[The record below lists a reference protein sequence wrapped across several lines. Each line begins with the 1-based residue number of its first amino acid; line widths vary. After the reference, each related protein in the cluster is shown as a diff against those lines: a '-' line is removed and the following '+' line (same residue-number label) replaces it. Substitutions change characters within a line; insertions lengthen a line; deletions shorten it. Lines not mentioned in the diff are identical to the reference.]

1 MKHHNFILTL
11 FTAAT
16 ILLLT
21 CISVYLSETLDS
33 RTRQL
38 AWAEARIA
46 ELEAQEPLAPTQQID
61 DEFNAADPSVFRVDR
76 LHQFLT
82 ATYSE
87 ELADMVIQS
96 IRLRNGDLDGFT
108 ALWDE
113 DLYDLYLLG
122 LFDLDAE

>member
-1 MKHHNFILTL
+1 MKRHNFISTL
-11 FTAAT
+11 IAAG

-21 CISVYLSETLDS
+21 ITSVYLAEELDS

-38 AWAEARIA
+38 ARAEARIT
-46 ELEAQEPLAPTQQID
+46 ELEAREPQPAEPLVD
-61 DEFNAADPSVFRVDR
+61 DEFNAATPTVFRVDR
-76 LHQFLT
+76 FHQLLT
-82 ATYSE
+82 KAYSA

-122 LFDLDAE
+122 LFDLDRE